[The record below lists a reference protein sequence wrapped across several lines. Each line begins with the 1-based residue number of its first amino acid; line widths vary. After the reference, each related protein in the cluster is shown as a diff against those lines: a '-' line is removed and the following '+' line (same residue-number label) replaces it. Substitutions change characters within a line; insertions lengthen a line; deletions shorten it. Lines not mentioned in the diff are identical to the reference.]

1 MCALGSGVQ
10 TCALPIWGPGP
21 PQRPRLVR
29 RGERLVEVGGGRD
42 GPLGDR
48 RAGRGIIDRR
58 DIAPLAAP
66 PGTPD
71 DELTVGGVVG
81 GRGPWVSFPPRHC
94 ELRAAQH
101 RGLRWHWACS
111 LRSPQGWRI

>member
-42 GPLGDR
+42 GQLGDR

-66 PGTPD
+66 PGTR
-71 DELTVGGVVG
+71 DEELQVGGVVG
-81 GRGPWVSFPPRHC
+81 GRGPWVSFPSRHC
-94 ELRAAQH
+94 ERSEART
-101 RGLRWHWACS
+101 RGLRRPWISS
-111 LRSPQGWRI
+111 LLTP